1 MLKLG
6 EYVKSYV
13 IEIVDLLRGESF
25 NYMVNLFMISV
36 DLNILKLY
44 MFYEF
49 KVYGVISLWEGNI
62 IDVIN
67 IKI

>member
-62 IDVIN
+62 IDVIS